1 MKQRVIYGA
10 LCALVTITCI
20 VLSVY
25 TRVPFLVLASLAAG
39 WEMTK
44 AFKKC
49 GLHPEKWPAFLLCTL
64 CTGLL
69 CVNKSGYVFP
79 VFMIIMIALFG
90 QMILTGRPNV
100 KNLYA
105 TIGIMAY
112 PLSPILLMVY
122 IALKEHLW
130 APVFLNAIFPA
141 IISDTFALF
150 GGMLFGKHKLAPH
163 ISPKKTVEGLISGL
177 IFGTLSG
184 FAVYYILD
192 AFTLNLIP
200 LWAVVAAAFFS
211 AVAGAFGDLAAS
223 AVKREAGIKD
233 YGNLIPGHGGV
244 LDRVDSAIFA
254 IPVCYMIYAM
264 FV

>member
-1 MKQRVIYGA
+1 MKQRVIYGSI
-10 LCALVTITCI
+10 CAVITIACI

-25 TRVPFLVLASLAAG
+25 TRVAFLVLASLVAG
-39 WEMTK
+39 WEMAK
-44 AFKKC
+44 AFKAS
-49 GLHPEKWPAFLLCTL
+49 GWQAEKWPAILLCTF

-69 CVNKSGYVFP
+69 CAGKSGYVFP
-79 VFMIIMIALFG
+79 AFMIIIIALFG

-112 PLSPILLMVY
+112 PLSPLLLMVY
-122 IALKEHLW
+122 IALKDHLW

-150 GGMLFGKHKLAPH
+150 GGMLFGKHTLAPH
-163 ISPKKTVEGLISGL
+163 ISPKKTWEGLYSGL

-184 FAVYYILD
+184 FAVYFILQ
-192 AFTLNLIP
+192 AFDKNLIP
-200 LWAVVAAAFFS
+200 LWAVLVSAFLS

-223 AVKREAGIKD
+223 AIKRESGIKD

-254 IPVCYMIYAM
+254 IPVCYMIYAL

>member
-1 MKQRVIYGA
+1 MKQRVIFGSI
-10 LCALVTITCI
+10 CALVTIACI

-25 TRVPFLVLASLAAG
+25 TRVAFLVLASMIAG
-39 WEMTK
+39 YEMAK
-44 AFKKC
+44 AFKNC
-49 GLHPEKWPAFLLCTL
+49 GLHVEKWPAFLLCTF

-100 KNLYA
+100 RNLYA

-112 PLSPILLMVY
+112 PLSPLLLMVY
-122 IALKEHLW
+122 IALKNHLW
-130 APVFLNAIFPA
+130 APVFLNAILPA

-150 GGMLFGKHKLAPH
+150 GGMLLGKHKLAPH
-163 ISPKKTVEGLISGL
+163 ISPKKTWEGLFSGL

-184 FAVYYILD
+184 FAVYYILG
-192 AFTLNLIP
+192 AFDKNIIP
-200 LWAVVAAAFFS
+200 LWAVMVSAFLS

-233 YGNLIPGHGGV
+233 YGNLIPGHGGI

-254 IPVCYMIYAM
+254 IPVCYMMYAM

>member
-10 LCALVTITCI
+10 LCAVIVIVAI
-20 VLSVY
+20 VLSAE
-25 TRVPFLVLASLAAG
+25 TRVALFVLASLVAG
-39 WEMTK
+39 WEMAR

-49 GLHPEKWPAFLLCTL
+49 GYHVEKWPAFLLCTF

-69 CVNKSGYVFP
+69 CIGKSGYVFP
-79 VFMIIMIALFG
+79 VFMIIMVALFG

-105 TIGIMAY
+105 TLGIMAY

-122 IALKEHLW
+122 IALKDHLW
-130 APVFLNAIFPA
+130 APVFLNAILPA
-141 IISDTFALF
+141 IVSDTFALF
-150 GGMLFGKHKLAPH
+150 GGRLLGKHKLAPH
-163 ISPKKTVEGLISGL
+163 ISPKKTVEGLICGL
-177 IFGTLSG
+177 FFGTLSG
-184 FAVYYILD
+184 FGVHYILV
-192 AFTLNLIP
+192 AFSKNIIP
-200 LWAVVAAAFFS
+200 LWAVVVAAFFS

-233 YGNLIPGHGGV
+233 YSNLIPGHGGI
-244 LDRVDSAIFA
+244 LDRVDSALFA